1 VSTNDLIAAGTIAG
15 AVFLGFAAYFTWLE
29 LRRGAR
35 ARETG
40 LLLELAFRWTE
51 REMTESMTANSAA
64 TRSSLRSLIEK
75 KTLSASERDD
85 WLRLQRVP
93 NFLEAVGYLERN
105 RSAIHVRDAEGFWG
119 SQIID
124 LWKLWEPT
132 VYEVLRP
139 KSDTA
144 LLNFES
150 LSKKVI
156 RYRARRLRRE
166 EIRNLLR
173 AALPGLPKR

>member
-1 VSTNDLIAAGTIAG
+1 M
-15 AVFLGFAAYFTWLE
+15 E
-29 LRRGAR
+29 P
-35 ARETG
+35 
-40 LLLELAFRWTE
+40 
-51 REMTESMTANSAA
+51 EMTESLTANTAA
-64 TRSSLRSLIEK
+64 TQNSLRSLLEK
-75 KTLSASERDD
+75 ETLSTSERED
-85 WLRLQRVP
+85 WLRLQRLP

-105 RSAIHVRDAEGFWG
+105 RSAIHVRDVEGFWG
-119 SQIID
+119 SAIID
-124 LWKLWEPT
+124 VWKLWEPSIHD
-132 VYEVLRP
+132 VLRP

-173 AALPGLPKR
+173 AALPGLPKQ